1 MILPAFGIISHIIST
16 YSGRPVFGYIGMVYA
31 IVSIGG
37 LGFIV
42 WSQDGSLILKEISNK
57 LNYMLTGTSLESEVR
72 FMEGIMGNKA
82 IKSSELDNQQ
92 ETLPKRS
99 SLSNMF
105 ARSDIVRK
113 KDNLVVRVK
122 EGSSEAIRSI
132 SDCSWLMGLFEAEGC
147 ITTDKRIIITQ
158 KDKKLLWRIRGM
170 IGVGSVT
177 GYNLVVSRKE
187 YVRVLGE
194 KIRDERRLRITGEKL
209 GRLEG
214 LINLEGDKKKKEI
227 SLSDGWL
234 SGFIEGDGGFNVE
247 IRRDSRYRMG
257 YRVRPRVYVVQKGE
271 KEAINRIAE
280 VMGGSIEKRDV
291 YYRVAVT
298 SIEGAKKMR
307 EYLKRYPL
315 KSMKRIDMLRWMKVV
330 DMMEKG
336 EHLTARIDKIRD
348 IKNRMNKR

>member
-1 MILPAFGIISHIIST
+1 
-16 YSGRPVFGYIGMVYA
+16 MVYA

-42 WSQDGSLILKEISNK
+42 WSQDGSLILKEISKK
-57 LNYMLTGTSLESEVR
+57 LNYMLTGISLESEVR
-72 FMEGIMGNKA
+72 FMEGLIGNKA
-82 IKSSELDNQQ
+82 KKYSELDNQQ

-99 SLSNMF
+99 SLSKLRNG
-105 ARSDIVRK
+105 IVRN

-122 EGSSEAIRSI
+122 EGSSETIRSI

-147 ITTDKRIIITQ
+147 ITRDKRIIITQ

-177 GYNLVVSRKE
+177 GNNIVVSKKE

-194 KIRDERRLRITGEKL
+194 KIRDEGRLRKTEEKL

-214 LINLEGDKKKKEI
+214 LISLEGDKKKKEI

-234 SGFIEGDGGFNVE
+234 SGFIEGNGGFNVE
-247 IRRDSRYRMG
+247 IRKDSRYRMG

-271 KEAINRIAE
+271 KEAMTRIAE
-280 VMGGSIEKRDV
+280 VVGGNVEKRDV
-291 YYRVAVT
+291 YYRVVLT
-298 SIEGAKKMR
+298 SIEGAIRMR

-315 KSMKRIDMLRWMKVV
+315 KSLKRIDMLR
-330 DMMEKG
+330 
-336 EHLTARIDKIRD
+336 
-348 IKNRMNKR
+348 